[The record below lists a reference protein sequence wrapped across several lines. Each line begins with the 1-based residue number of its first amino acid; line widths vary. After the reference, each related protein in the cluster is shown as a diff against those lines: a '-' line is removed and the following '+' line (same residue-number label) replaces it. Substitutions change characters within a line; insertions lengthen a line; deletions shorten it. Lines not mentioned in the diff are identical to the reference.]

1 MIRDHALGFAA
12 ILAAILSVGGALAIA
27 QAQDNTPK
35 TTNAAQNRP
44 GTRPAGGHAG
54 PAAGTRMPPGAMPGM
69 GRAGISSMLSMGS
82 AVDDDPEM
90 NELAQTEAALA
101 NESAEIIARFAEAEK
116 AADRKQLAAELKA
129 TLAKQFDVQKKRRE
143 IELSRIEERVRKL
156 REQIKKRDDA
166 RETIIDRRLDQLVDD
181 ADGLGWSP
189 PTGPARR
196 GSGPGSTTGT
206 RGAGGGSTPKART
219 Q

>member
-27 QAQDNTPK
+27 QAQDNTPR

-44 GTRPAGGHAG
+44 GTK
-54 PAAGTRMPPGAMPGM
+54 PAAGGSMPPGAMPGM
-69 GRAGISSMLSMGS
+69 GRAGMSSMLSMGS

-90 NELAQTEAALA
+90 NELAQTEAVLA
-101 NESAEIIARFAEAEK
+101 NESAEIVARLAETEK

-181 ADGLGWSP
+181 ADGLGWSS
-189 PTGPARR
+189 PTGPAARR
-196 GSGPGSTTGT
+196 RSGPGSATGT
-206 RGAGGGSTPKART
+206 RGTGGGSTPKART